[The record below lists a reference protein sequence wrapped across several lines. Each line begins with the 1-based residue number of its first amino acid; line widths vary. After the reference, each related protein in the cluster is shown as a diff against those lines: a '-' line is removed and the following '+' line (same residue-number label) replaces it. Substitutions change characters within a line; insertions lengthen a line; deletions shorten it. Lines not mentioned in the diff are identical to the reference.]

1 MKAVRTLERRDSL
14 IGAHFLWQGIV
25 NSSSVNSSSASASGA
40 GPKPKG
46 QESEGAFS
54 ARCLAL
60 IGIDESL
67 YLEVTA
73 GGVRWCRLT
82 VRPMNDGEGDGDV
95 RRREGGREGR
105 GKQSREGKLRYAW
118 RDDDCE
124 EMVRGVFSRPDSE
137 ASERRQPC
145 TT

>member
-25 NSSSVNSSSASASGA
+25 NSSSVNSASSASASGA

-73 GGVRWCRLT
+73 GDARWCRLT
-82 VRPMNDGEGDGDV
+82 VRPMNDGEGDV
-95 RRREGGREGR
+95 RRREGGRGEGSSNARESCDMHGDGGMMTAR
-105 GKQSREGKLRYAW
+105 G
-118 RDDDCE
+118 
-124 EMVRGVFSRPDSE
+124 
-137 ASERRQPC
+137 
-145 TT
+145 